1 MFKMVKVLAVTGY
14 KSHEL
19 GIFDEKHHGIKY
31 IKKVLEK
38 RLVSFIEEG
47 LEWVIISGQ
56 LGVELW
62 CGEVVLNLKKKY
74 PQIKLAVLTPFYNQE
89 ERWNETRKEQY
100 QNVLQR
106 ADFVDTITKRNY
118 DSPSQLKLKNQFI
131 VSKSDALLVIF
142 DDDKPGS
149 PSYYISYAKMRSEQ
163 SNYEIFYIFPD
174 EIELAYQDDLENY

>member
-1 MFKMVKVLAVTGY
+1 MVKVLAVTGY
-14 KSHEL
+14 KAHEL
-19 GIFDEKHHGIKY
+19 GVFDEKHKGITY

-38 RLVSFIEEG
+38 RLVSFIEDG

-62 CGEVVLNLKKKY
+62 CGEVVINLKKQY
-74 PQIKLAVLTPFYNQE
+74 PNIKLAVLTPYYNQE
-89 ERWNETRKEQY
+89 ENWNDARKEQY

-106 ADFVDTITKRNY
+106 ADYVDSITKRNY
-118 DSPSQLKLKNQFI
+118 ENPSQLKLKNQFI
-131 VSKSDALLVIF
+131 VEKSDALLVIF

-149 PSYYISYAKMRSEQ
+149 PSYYITYAKARSEK

-174 EIELAYQDDLENY
+174 EIELAYQDDLEQW